1 MIEELEREIMMKNTR
16 VRQLQ
21 DVVGVFKEEIEEIV
35 GGDLKVVD
43 GIMVELLEVKGK
55 WVEMQRRV
63 EGVKGLRLE
72 VELKERVKED
82 IIKKINDKVDKQQ
95 IEQIEQIEQI
105 ANPIITQTLFT
116 ATIPHPHLP
125 HHSLPTAQ
133 HPTHQPPPPR
143 LPHHNQNP
151 APKPRTLPSVRLQ
164 KTGTM
169 QQQNQISH
177 RYDKRRS

>member
-63 EGVKGLRLE
+63 EGVKGLRQE

-82 IIKKINDKVDKQQ
+82 IIKKINDKVDKQ
-95 IEQIEQIEQI
+95 
-105 ANPIITQTLFT
+105 
-116 ATIPHPHLP
+116 H
-125 HHSLPTAQ
+125 
-133 HPTHQPPPPR
+133 
-143 LPHHNQNP
+143 
-151 APKPRTLPSVRLQ
+151 K
-164 KTGTM
+164 
-169 QQQNQISH
+169 
-177 RYDKRRS
+177 

>member
-63 EGVKGLRLE
+63 EGVRGLRLE
-72 VELKERVKED
+72 VEHEGK
-82 IIKKINDKVDKQQ
+82 
-95 IEQIEQIEQI
+95 
-105 ANPIITQTLFT
+105 
-116 ATIPHPHLP
+116 
-125 HHSLPTAQ
+125 
-133 HPTHQPPPPR
+133 
-143 LPHHNQNP
+143 
-151 APKPRTLPSVRLQ
+151 
-164 KTGTM
+164 G
-169 QQQNQISH
+169 
-177 RYDKRRS
+177 

>member
-63 EGVKGLRLE
+63 EGVKGLREE
-72 VELKERVKED
+72 VELKERVKGD
-82 IIKKINDKVDKQQ
+82 IIKKINDKVDKL
-95 IEQIEQIEQI
+95 
-105 ANPIITQTLFT
+105 N
-116 ATIPHPHLP
+116 
-125 HHSLPTAQ
+125 
-133 HPTHQPPPPR
+133 
-143 LPHHNQNP
+143 
-151 APKPRTLPSVRLQ
+151 K
-164 KTGTM
+164 
-169 QQQNQISH
+169 
-177 RYDKRRS
+177 